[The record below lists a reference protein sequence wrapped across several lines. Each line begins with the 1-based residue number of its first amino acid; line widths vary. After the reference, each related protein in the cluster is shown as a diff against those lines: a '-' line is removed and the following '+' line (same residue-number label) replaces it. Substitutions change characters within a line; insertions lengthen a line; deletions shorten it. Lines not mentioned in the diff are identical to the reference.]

1 MPLAV
6 MQVSVHCSNCRGVLT
21 GSGRGGSACRTV
33 RRRSLQFLPPGP
45 GPPLDEWCQTP
56 SLTEVL
62 ARLRTVVLDC
72 REPRALAEFY
82 RGLLGGEIT
91 DDEDDWVT
99 LVVEG
104 RRVAF
109 QEADDFV
116 APTWRTGE
124 RPQQLHLDFTVVD
137 IEAVEPKVLALR
149 ATMHEVQPGEAEGDQ
164 FRVYL
169 DPAGHPFC
177 LCWD

>member
-1 MPLAV
+1 M
-6 MQVSVHCSNCRGVLT
+6 
-21 GSGRGGSACRTV
+21 
-33 RRRSLQFLPPGP
+33 
-45 GPPLDEWCQTP
+45 
-56 SLTEVL
+56 L

>member
-1 MPLAV
+1 MAAP
-6 MQVSVHCSNCRGVLT
+6 
-21 GSGRGGSACRTV
+21 
-33 RRRSLQFLPPGP
+33 
-45 GPPLDEWCQTP
+45 
-56 SLTEVL
+56 L

-72 REPRALAEFY
+72 PEPRALAEFY

-91 DDEDDWVT
+91 VDDDDWVT

-109 QEADDFV
+109 QQAADFV
-116 APTWRTGE
+116 PPTWPSGT
-124 RPQQLHLDFTVVD
+124 RPQQLHLDLTVDDV
-137 IEAVEPKVLALR
+137 EAVEAQVLALGGTR
-149 ATMHEVQPGEAEGDQ
+149 HEVQPGEAAGDP